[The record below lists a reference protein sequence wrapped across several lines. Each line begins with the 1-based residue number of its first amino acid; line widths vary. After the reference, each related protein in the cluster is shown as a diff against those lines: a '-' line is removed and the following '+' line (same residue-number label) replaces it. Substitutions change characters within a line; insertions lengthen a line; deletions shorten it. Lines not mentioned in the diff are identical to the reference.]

1 MSSDRRLFLLSALA
15 LGACGFTPAYGPS
28 GGASALQGQVRLDAP
43 GGRAS
48 YLLNQRL
55 EERLGHAPTGRYA
68 LSYALKTGRDDLG
81 TTSEG
86 VTSRYHLS
94 GSATWSLTDTDERVV
109 ASGKVDS
116 FSSYSP
122 TGSTVATRASQR
134 DATARLMIILADQ
147 LVDQLLL
154 QASDLPA

>member
-1 MSSDRRLFLLSALA
+1 M
-15 LGACGFTPAYGPS
+15 
-28 GGASALQGQVRLDAP
+28 QGQISLNAP
-43 GGRAS
+43 GGRND
-48 YLLNQRL
+48 YLLNQRI
-55 EERLGHAPTGRYA
+55 EERLGHAPAGRFA
-68 LSYALKTGRDDLG
+68 LSYALKTTTDDLG

-86 VTSRYHLS
+86 VTSRYHIS
-94 GSATWSLTDTDERVV
+94 GSATWSLKGVDDRVV

-122 TGSTVATRASQR
+122 TGSTAATPASKR
-134 DATARLMIILADQ
+134 DANARLMTILADQ